1 MEEIPAL
8 PAQLVEPYTGI
19 AKVMGSNP
27 VKRRGLNF
35 FQALFQL
42 LVH

>member
-8 PAQLVEPYTGI
+8 PAKLAEPYTGI

-27 VKRRGLNF
+27 VR
-35 FQALFQL
+35 A
-42 LVH
+42 